1 VLIIR
6 TCFSADAELP
16 DLVSVGGSDDTFID
30 GIGIVLNDQLV
41 RDINEINEIVERSRK
56 LNIDFVFIRSK
67 MSPSFD
73 ISELN
78 CFAVGVKNFFSES
91 KLPQNSKVSD
101 FRQLKDYIYSN
112 QKVTSKLQNNPN
124 LRLYFVGTGVEPEE
138 QRALHG
144 DEGSNYKRPSP
155 SDGVLLRI
163 C

>member
-1 VLIIR
+1 
-6 TCFSADAELP
+6 
-16 DLVSVGGSDDTFID
+16 
-30 GIGIVLNDQLV
+30 
-41 RDINEINEIVERSRK
+41 
-56 LNIDFVFIRSK
+56 

-78 CFAVGVKNFFSES
+78 CFAVGVKHFFSES

-144 DEGSNYKRPSP
+144 D
-155 SDGVLLRI
+155 
-163 C
+163 